1 MAIKNFMSDVSKNGG
16 MTYVELIVVLSIFS
30 IMSSIVM
37 FNYDKF
43 QQAVNIKVLASDI
56 ALKIVEAQKSS
67 MGGKWN
73 ALAGPDWKPSY
84 GLYFNTASNQ
94 NFIYFADL
102 DNNGLFENL
111 GCTGECQSQIG
122 ITKGN
127 YISSINLFGT
137 GCPSAVDNLD
147 IVYKRPEPTAIISSS
162 PVVSCNLVY
171 AEILVSSPNL
181 ITAKIDVYP
190 SGRIQIN

>member
-1 MAIKNFMSDVSKNGG
+1 MAIKNFMSNVSKNGG

-43 QQAVNIKVLASDI
+43 QQTVNIKVLASDMV
-56 ALKIVEAQKSS
+56 LKIVEAQKSS

-73 ALAGPDWKPSY
+73 TAAAPDWKPSF
-84 GLYFNTASNQ
+84 GLYFNTANNQ

-102 DNNGLFENL
+102 NNNGLFEDL
-111 GCTGECQSQIG
+111 GCTGECQSQIA

-127 YISSINLFGT
+127 YISRINLFGA
-137 GCPSAVDNLD
+137 GCPSAVNNLD

-162 PVVSCNLVY
+162 PFVSCNLVY
-171 AEILVSSPNL
+171 AEIVVSSPNSV
-181 ITAKIDVYP
+181 TAKIDVYT